1 MPGNTW
7 KDLRKET
14 SPFSTGYSASRP
26 RRIGNVERENA
37 IERAR
42 KTSPQL
48 AGLLDERKVLEG
60 RLRNLSGG
68 SGEVL
73 DARDAA
79 RFRVPTFAERRA
91 QQREWESKHERL
103 RTRAAALRNLARN
116 RATALQNTGTLQQ
129 MRSAEISVSQWL
141 ARRDKQRQNLR
152 QSARDRLSPL
162 KDVAQVGRK
171 LSDSLSSASGQ
182 LRDLDRQLAEQ
193 GLSQEREEL
202 RKSGAGRLT
211 KVQSKVDRYT
221 KMAEAPMRTVDK
233 IDDFWNKRQQQ
244 ISGAMDKAG
253 PYFERANQ
261 RLSTETGGSGNLFER
276 LQRNRELA
284 LQRRLEKRR
293 DEVRDEAR
301 RQRASRRKADR
312 DKAGRDNAR
321 RDNARGS
328 K

>member
-7 KDLRKET
+7 KDLRRDT
-14 SPFSTGYSASRP
+14 APVFIGDPASRP
-26 RRIGNVERENA
+26 RRIGKVERESA

-42 KTSPQL
+42 KTSPRL
-48 AGLLDERKVLEG
+48 ANLLDERKALEA
-60 RLRNLSGG
+60 RLRNLSTGAG
-68 SGEVL
+68 AAL

-103 RTRAAALRNLARN
+103 RRRGAALRNLARN
-116 RATALQNTGTLQQ
+116 RTIAQPGTSALQQI
-129 MRSAEISVSQWL
+129 RSAEISISQWL
-141 ARRDKQRQNLR
+141 ARRDRQRQNLR

-162 KDVAQVGRK
+162 KDVAQVGRQ

-202 RKSGAGRLT
+202 RNLGAGRLT

-221 KMAEAPMRTVDK
+221 KMAEAPMRAVDK

-253 PYFERANQ
+253 PYFERANR

-276 LQRNRELA
+276 MQRNRELA
-284 LQRRLEKRR
+284 LQLRLEKRR
-293 DEVRDEAR
+293 DEARDEAR
-301 RQRASRRKADR
+301 RQRARRK
-312 DKAGRDNAR
+312 KAGRDK
-321 RDNARGS
+321 DRG